1 MFTNHYDITVHNATG
16 ASVSVAL
23 RLPIAAQLELKKKYN
38 EDTRTTLFEAAKDD
52 EKMIEILTKALNW
65 SGNTNALKSG
75 EDLIESLIDNG
86 DFGIVARQR
95 LMIELG
101 GVSGIFSNKEK
112 DMILGKVDK
121 MEDDMLHEVEAEE
134 TDEKN

>member
-23 RLPIAAQLELKKKYN
+23 RLPISAQLELKKKYN

-65 SGNTNALKSG
+65 SGNTNSLKSG

-121 MEDDMLHEVEAEE
+121 MEDDMLHEVESEE

>member
-121 MEDDMLHEVEAEE
+121 MEDDMLHEVETEE

>member
-1 MFTNHYDITVHNATG
+1 MFTNHYDITAHNETG

-75 EDLIESLIDNG
+75 EDLIESLIDSG

-121 MEDDMLHEVEAEE
+121 MEDDMLHEVESEE

>member
-65 SGNTNALKSG
+65 SGNTNSLKSG

-101 GVSGIFSNKEK
+101 GVSGIFSKKEK

>member
-121 MEDDMLHEVEAEE
+121 MEDDMLHEVESEE

>member
-65 SGNTNALKSG
+65 SGNTNSLKSG

-121 MEDDMLHEVEAEE
+121 MEDDMLHETEAEE

>member
-65 SGNTNALKSG
+65 SGNTNSLKSG
-75 EDLIESLIDNG
+75 EDLIESLIDSG

>member
-75 EDLIESLIDNG
+75 EDLIESLIDDG

-121 MEDDMLHEVEAEE
+121 MEDDMLHEVESEE

>member
-23 RLPIAAQLELKKKYN
+23 RLPISAQLELKKKYN

-75 EDLIESLIDNG
+75 EDLIESLIDGG

-95 LMIELG
+95 LMIEIG

>member
-1 MFTNHYDITVHNATG
+1 MFTNHYDITVHNETG

-23 RLPIAAQLELKKKYN
+23 RLPISAQLELKKKYN

-75 EDLIESLIDNG
+75 EDLIESLIDSG

>member
-23 RLPIAAQLELKKKYN
+23 RLPISAQLELKKKYN

-65 SGNTNALKSG
+65 SGNTNSLKSG

>member
-52 EKMIEILTKALNW
+52 AKMIEILTKALNW

>member
-1 MFTNHYDITVHNATG
+1 MFTNHYDITVHNETG

-23 RLPIAAQLELKKKYN
+23 RLPISAQLELKKKYN

-75 EDLIESLIDNG
+75 EDLIESLIDSG

-121 MEDDMLHEVEAEE
+121 MEDDMLHEVESEE

>member
-23 RLPIAAQLELKKKYN
+23 RLPISAQLELKKKYN

>member
-1 MFTNHYDITVHNATG
+1 MFTNHYDITVHNETG

-23 RLPIAAQLELKKKYN
+23 RLPISAQLELKKKYN

-75 EDLIESLIDNG
+75 EDLIESLIDDG

-121 MEDDMLHEVEAEE
+121 MEDDMLHEAEAEE

>member
-16 ASVSVAL
+16 ASVPVAL
-23 RLPIAAQLELKKKYN
+23 RLPISAQLELKKKYN

-75 EDLIESLIDNG
+75 EDLIESLIDSG

>member
-23 RLPIAAQLELKKKYN
+23 RLPIASQLELKKKYN

-65 SGNTNALKSG
+65 SGNTNVLKSG
-75 EDLIESLIDNG
+75 EDLIESLIDGG

>member
-38 EDTRTTLFEAAKDD
+38 EDTRTTLFEAAKDH

-75 EDLIESLIDNG
+75 EDLIESLIDGG

>member
-1 MFTNHYDITVHNATG
+1 MFTNHYDITVHNETG

-23 RLPIAAQLELKKKYN
+23 RLPISAQLELKKKYN